1 MAERYTRVFT
11 AKNNL
16 YIEGSPVILSA
27 GALLKDNKTGN
38 VFAQLKI
45 KNISNK
51 KIKALRLNISA
62 FDCFGENLGGDISFE
77 YLDLSAVRDEEFG
90 QKTLIPL
97 KSTSARSFE
106 VTVNKVLFKDNYV
119 WENDQKYTSAL
130 PELTSLALVL
140 QDVELV
146 KQYAMHFNQKTA
158 KPEKVLDLW
167 YCACGAINHQ
177 EEVACPKCGNK
188 LESLLACDF
197 EALKSERD
205 ERLAKEEA
213 EREAAEEAERISHEK
228 AAKKTKRVL
237 SIVIPAICAVI
248 AIVLAITKVII
259 PNNKYNAA
267 VALINE
273 GNIIEA
279 YESLIALDGYKDS
292 AEIAA
297 SIYDRYTIL
306 VVTEGEYI
314 TFGSYEQDN
323 NTANGKEDIEWL
335 VLERDGD
342 KVLVI
347 SKYAL
352 DCKPYNTEWEDVTWE
367 TCTLRTWLNETF
379 LNEAFSEAEQSIIQT
394 TEVSADKNPDYLSNP
409 GNATKDNVF
418 LLSINEANEYF
429 ASDEARMCVPT
440 AYAIANGAYTNDNY
454 KVDGS
459 ATCWWWL
466 RSPGIIPGSAAY
478 VNYDGV
484 VLSYGDFID
493 FDYFCVRP
501 AMWIYLDGV
510 LDGETETDNNPDSP
524 INYTQSNYVAADVGD
539 IIEFG
544 AYEQDNDTSNG
555 KEPIEWQVL
564 ERDGDKVLVISK
576 YALDCKPYNTEYED
590 VTWETC
596 TLRTWLNE
604 TFLNEAFSE
613 AEQIIIQT
621 TEVSADRNPDWSTDP
636 GNATE
641 DKIFLLSIIETYT
654 YFASDE
660 ASMCVPTAYA
670 IANGAWTSGS
680 YNVDGEATCWWWL
693 RSPGLY
699 QYGAALV
706 YRDGGVD
713 SIGHYVFIDSDGVR
727 PAMWIYLDA

>member
-167 YCACGAINHQ
+167 YCACGALNHQ
-177 EEVACPKCGNK
+177 EEVACQKCGNK

-197 EALKSERD
+197 EALKSECD
-205 ERLAKEEA
+205 ERLAKEKV
-213 EREAAEEAERISHEK
+213 EREAAEAERIAREK
-228 AAKKTKRVL
+228 AAKNTKRAIL
-237 SIVIPAICAVI
+237 AICAII
-248 AIVLAITKVII
+248 AIALVIIKVII
-259 PNNKYNAA
+259 PTIKYSAA
-267 VALINE
+267 VALMEE
-273 GNIIEA
+273 GKYEEA
-279 YESLIALDGYKDS
+279 IAAFEAMDGYKDS

-297 SIYDRYTIL
+297 SLYDRYTIL
-306 VVTEGEYI
+306 VATEGDYI
-314 TFGSYEQDN
+314 TFGTYEQDN

-335 VLERDGD
+335 VLAKEDN
-342 KVLVI
+342 KLLVI
-347 SKYAL
+347 SRYAI

-379 LNEAFSEAEQSIIQT
+379 LNEAFSEAEQAIIQT
-394 TEVSADKNPDYLSNP
+394 TEVSAGKNPDYLFSNP

-440 AYAIANGAYTNDNY
+440 AYAIANGACTNDSY
-454 KVDGS
+454 KVDGKAS
-459 ATCWWWL
+459 CRWWL
-466 RSPGIIPGSAAY
+466 RSPGFNRNYAAY
-478 VNYDGV
+478 VNYVGGV
-484 VLSYGDFID
+484 YSYGLDVCT
-493 FDYFCVRP
+493 DYF
-501 AMWIYLDGV
+501 
-510 LDGETETDNNPDSP
+510 
-524 INYTQSNYVAADVGD
+524 
-539 IIEFG
+539 
-544 AYEQDNDTSNG
+544 
-555 KEPIEWQVL
+555 
-564 ERDGDKVLVISK
+564 
-576 YALDCKPYNTEYED
+576 
-590 VTWETC
+590 
-596 TLRTWLNE
+596 
-604 TFLNEAFSE
+604 
-613 AEQIIIQT
+613 
-621 TEVSADRNPDWSTDP
+621 
-636 GNATE
+636 
-641 DKIFLLSIIETYT
+641 
-654 YFASDE
+654 
-660 ASMCVPTAYA
+660 
-670 IANGAWTSGS
+670 
-680 YNVDGEATCWWWL
+680 
-693 RSPGLY
+693 
-699 QYGAALV
+699 
-706 YRDGGVD
+706 
-713 SIGHYVFIDSDGVR
+713 GVR
-727 PAMWIYLDA
+727 PAMWISLDA

>member
-188 LESLLACDF
+188 LETLLACDF
-197 EALKSERD
+197 EALKSECD
-205 ERLAKEEA
+205 ERLAKEKA
-213 EREAAEEAERISHEK
+213 EHEEAERIAREK
-228 AAKKTKRVL
+228 AAKNTKRAIL
-237 SIVIPAICAVI
+237 AICAII
-248 AIVLAITKVII
+248 AIALVIIKVII
-259 PNNKYNAA
+259 PNIKYNAA
-267 VALINE
+267 VALMEE

-292 AEIAA
+292 TEIAA

-306 VVTEGEYI
+306 VATEGDYI

-323 NTANGKEDIEWL
+323 NTANGKENIEWL
-335 VLERDGD
+335 VLAKEDN
-342 KVLVI
+342 KLLVI
-347 SKYAL
+347 SRYAL
-352 DCKPYNTEWEDVTWE
+352 DCKQYNLEAEKVTWE
-367 TCTLRTWLNETF
+367 TCTLRTWLDETF

-394 TEVSADKNPDYLSNP
+394 TEDKI
-409 GNATKDNVF
+409 F
-418 LLSINEANEYF
+418 LLSIDEANKYF

-440 AYAIANGAYTNDNY
+440 AYAIANGAYTNE
-454 KVDGS
+454 KLEVDGE
-459 ATCWWWL
+459 ATCRWWL
-466 RSPGIIPGSAAY
+466 RSHGLNQSYAAF
-478 VNYDGV
+478 VQLDGGV
-484 VLSYGDFID
+484 YSYGYSVSSDD
-493 FDYFCVRP
+493 VCVRP
-501 AMWIYLDGV
+501 AMWI
-510 LDGETETDNNPDSP
+510 S
-524 INYTQSNYVAADVGD
+524 
-539 IIEFG
+539 
-544 AYEQDNDTSNG
+544 
-555 KEPIEWQVL
+555 
-564 ERDGDKVLVISK
+564 
-576 YALDCKPYNTEYED
+576 
-590 VTWETC
+590 
-596 TLRTWLNE
+596 
-604 TFLNEAFSE
+604 
-613 AEQIIIQT
+613 
-621 TEVSADRNPDWSTDP
+621 
-636 GNATE
+636 
-641 DKIFLLSIIETYT
+641 
-654 YFASDE
+654 
-660 ASMCVPTAYA
+660 
-670 IANGAWTSGS
+670 
-680 YNVDGEATCWWWL
+680 
-693 RSPGLY
+693 
-699 QYGAALV
+699 
-706 YRDGGVD
+706 
-713 SIGHYVFIDSDGVR
+713 
-727 PAMWIYLDA
+727 LDA

>member
-62 FDCFGENLGGDISFE
+62 FDCFGEKLGGDISYE

-90 QKTLIPL
+90 QKTLVPL

-119 WENDQKYTSAL
+119 WENDQKYTSVL

-197 EALKSERD
+197 EALKSECD
-205 ERLAKEEA
+205 ERLAKEKA
-213 EREAAEEAERISHEK
+213 EHEEAERIAREK

-306 VVTEGEYI
+306 VATEGDYI
-314 TFGSYEQDN
+314 TFGTYEQDN

-335 VLERDGD
+335 VLAKENKRI
-342 KVLVI
+342 LII

-352 DCKPYNTEWEDVTWE
+352 DAKPYNNKRENVTWE
-367 TCTLRTWLNETF
+367 TCTVRTWLNGTF

-394 TEVSADKNPDYLSNP
+394 TEDKI
-409 GNATKDNVF
+409 F
-418 LLSINEANEYF
+418 LLSVNEANEYF

-440 AYAIANGAYTNDNY
+440 AYAIANGARTIDDY
-454 KVDGS
+454 K
-459 ATCWWWL
+459 L
-466 RSPGIIPGSAAY
+466 
-478 VNYDGV
+478 
-484 VLSYGDFID
+484 
-493 FDYFCVRP
+493 
-501 AMWIYLDGV
+501 
-510 LDGETETDNNPDSP
+510 E
-524 INYTQSNYVAADVGD
+524 
-539 IIEFG
+539 G
-544 AYEQDNDTSNG
+544 AS
-555 KEPIEWQVL
+555 
-564 ERDGDKVLVISK
+564 
-576 YALDCKPYNTEYED
+576 
-590 VTWETC
+590 
-596 TLRTWLNE
+596 
-604 TFLNEAFSE
+604 
-613 AEQIIIQT
+613 
-621 TEVSADRNPDWSTDP
+621 
-636 GNATE
+636 
-641 DKIFLLSIIETYT
+641 
-654 YFASDE
+654 
-660 ASMCVPTAYA
+660 
-670 IANGAWTSGS
+670 
-680 YNVDGEATCWWWL
+680 TCWWWL
-693 RSPGLY
+693 RSPGLN
-699 QYGAALV
+699 QYYAANV
-706 YRDGGVD
+706 GIGGGVISRGTHVRND
-713 SIGHYVFIDSDGVR
+713 DGCVR
-727 PAMWIYLDA
+727 PAMWIDLDA